1 MPFIRLKDNTNLE
14 VFIENAVVTDI
25 EQLVLLNSKWQKTTL
40 GNNIRDGY
48 VGALF
53 SAETFLELIQRK
65 QVVVARSG
73 EQIIGYYLLN
83 NYSKDGI
90 IGRHEDMVARLKD
103 KRIIDPALRICV
115 GAQTIVDT
123 AYMGSGIRKLML
135 DKLVANMKDS
145 YDYLFATIAK
155 DNTRA
160 YTAHTRDGWK
170 VIGEEEQNYYVLY
183 KV

>member
-1 MPFIRLKDNTNLE
+1 MTTIRLKDNTSLE
-14 VFIENAVVTDI
+14 VVIENAVDTDAR
-25 EQLVLLNSKWQKTTL
+25 QLMQLNSKWQKATL
-40 GNNIRDGY
+40 GENISDGY

-53 SAETFLELIQRK
+53 SADTFLELIQRK
-65 QVVVARSG
+65 QVVVARTDNN
-73 EQIIGYYLLN
+73 IIGYYLLN
-83 NYSKDGI
+83 DFSKDGI
-90 IGRHEDMVARLKD
+90 IGRHEDMVAQLKSEEV
-103 KRIIDPALRICV
+103 IDHASRICV
-115 GAQTIVDT
+115 GAQAIVDR

-135 DKLVANMKDS
+135 DKLVANMKHS